1 MKITQV
7 RNATQI
13 ITYANKKFL
22 IDPLLAPKD
31 AYPGYAGCV
40 RSEIRVP
47 MVELPFD
54 ISRIIDVDAV
64 IVTHTHP
71 DHWDEAAVKLI
82 PKDKLI
88 YVQNESDKSI
98 LSGQGFQNLRCL
110 SETSQYEDVLLIKT
124 ACRHGAES
132 AFADPVMSELLGVA
146 SGVIFKHPNER
157 TIYLIGDSVWT
168 QEIEDNMKKYQ
179 PDILIMNTGWA
190 HVVRYGP
197 IIFGRE
203 DVIKAHIVLPRARIV
218 ATHMETINHCL
229 LTRQELM
236 EYVRINEIQDFVC
249 APADG
254 ETLVFE

>member
-1 MKITQV
+1 MQITQI

-13 ITYANKKFL
+13 ITYAGKRFL

-40 RSEIRVP
+40 RQEIRVP
-47 MVELPFD
+47 MVDLPFD

-71 DHWDEAAVKLI
+71 DHWDDVAASVI

-88 YVQNESDKSI
+88 FVQNEKDKAI
-98 LSGQGFQNLRCL
+98 LSGQGFKNLQ
-110 SETSQYEDVLLIKT
+110 SFADNAYFGDIELIKT
-124 ACRHGAES
+124 TCQHGTDLAYK
-132 AFADPVMSELLGVA
+132 DPVMGEMLGDA
-146 SGVIFKHPNER
+146 SGVVFKHPQEK

-168 QEIEDNMKKYQ
+168 KTIENNMNKYQ

-190 HVVRYGP
+190 HVLRYGP
-197 IIFGRE
+197 IIFGKE
-203 DVIKAHIVLPRARIV
+203 DVIKAHNVLPEAMIV
-218 ATHMETINHCL
+218 ATHMETVNHSL
-229 LTRQELM
+229 LTRAELM
-236 EYVRINEIQDFVC
+236 DYARINQIEDFVC

-254 ETLVFE
+254 ETVEF